1 MLKVFGI
8 VFCCSICYD
17 LNNELQFTKC
27 QILCNICFFFI
38 PFNKQKRKNS
48 SKGYTLLIYIIKR
61 EQERETPEDLKQAF
75 RVFDKVSIFSK
86 PITYDNAIQ
95 A

>member
-1 MLKVFGI
+1 MINKIERTVQKD
-8 VFCCSICYD
+8 IC
-17 LNNELQFTKC
+17 
-27 QILCNICFFFI
+27 
-38 PFNKQKRKNS
+38 
-48 SKGYTLLIYIIKR
+48 TLFIYIIKR

-95 A
+95 ALFLIKYSRFQIFLCSDNIEI